1 MLVNPEHTSTKC
13 PVHEEGVI
21 NYVDGGREV
30 A

>member
-13 PVHEEGVI
+13 PIHEEGVI
-21 NYVDGGREV
+21 NYVDDRREV

>member
-13 PVHEEGVI
+13 PIHEEGVI
-21 NYVDGGREV
+21 NYVDGGRDV

>member
-13 PVHEEGVI
+13 PINEEGVI
-21 NYVDGGREV
+21 DYVDGGRDV